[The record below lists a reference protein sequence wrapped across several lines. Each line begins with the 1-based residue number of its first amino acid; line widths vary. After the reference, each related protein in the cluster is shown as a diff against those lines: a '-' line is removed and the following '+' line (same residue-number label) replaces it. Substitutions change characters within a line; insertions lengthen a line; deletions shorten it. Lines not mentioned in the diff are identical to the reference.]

1 MDNFQAS
8 FPRAKMFMAPLA
20 LLASVS
26 GLLGK
31 IERLYPTFL
40 VWSFLGF
47 YFDKSGDRHLLLYSS
62 LSMLFMF
69 PWTAIAINPT
79 NKVLMDG
86 VAPAKKGE
94 AWVQRMMTTWN
105 RLHGVRSLVSAGAC
119 LCLGLY
125 WHNRAIWLGYS
136 SIDNCASMVSSMHTL
151 TRKDGR
157 ECLDVIKYC
166 LFCTSQPLMLG
177 HLLNLT
183 TKYDDLIS
191 YRTGPHHFFSWYWL
205 GHVKSAAR
213 QCFLGWPAPAQV
225 PRTHWGLWAH
235 FQPVISV

>member
-1 MDNFQAS
+1 MHRSYCQNCPFWNNNFLVRRFRLRVQCWNSSQVMEFIILPRYMLFSTQYSRKSLKTAEAIMDNFQAS

-26 GLLGK
+26 GALGK

-40 VWSFLGF
+40 IVWQFLGF
-47 YFDKSGDRHLLLYSS
+47 YFDKSSDRHLLLYSS

-86 VAPAKKGE
+86 AAPAKKGE
-94 AWVQRMMTTWN
+94 AWVQGMMTTWN

-136 SIDNCASMVSSMHTL
+136 SIDNWIVPQWQVVYAY
-151 TRKDGR
+151 K
-157 ECLDVIKYC
+157 LD
-166 LFCTSQPLMLG
+166 
-177 HLLNLT
+177 
-183 TKYDDLIS
+183 
-191 YRTGPHHFFSWYWL
+191 
-205 GHVKSAAR
+205 
-213 QCFLGWPAPAQV
+213 
-225 PRTHWGLWAH
+225 
-235 FQPVISV
+235 